1 VLALACDALESLIMA
16 GPMKKKI
23 APPPAQSEPVM
34 DGDDKSQ
41 GPVLTTLAKRLRA
54 CRKKLRKIEDIEA
67 AIGLGK
73 EINEEQRVALSSK
86 PGLVAVIDELEK
98 LTSLVGQALVDEAAV
113 HRQHGYE
120 NAMAEVKKAEA
131 ERHAKEAMEAAAKEA
146 AKAADKVEAEEKHDK
161 AVATDYQEPE
171 KPDHKEELEKVLQL
185 LYFSHVSLGAA
196 QDRNAGGSSSALSTC
211 ALAWHGYEK
220 LQHHCAFHHLRTSTA
235 DDLSGGSAASVWVG
249 VVDH

>member
-1 VLALACDALESLIMA
+1 
-16 GPMKKKI
+16 MKKKN
-23 APPPAQSEPVM
+23 APPPAHSEPVL
-34 DGDDKSQ
+34 DCDDKSQ

-67 AIGLGK
+67 AVGLGK
-73 EINEEQRVALSSK
+73 EINEEQRVALTSK

-146 AKAADKVEAEEKHDK
+146 AKAADKVESEEKHDK

-196 QDRNAGGSSSALSTC
+196 QDRHAGGSSSALSTC
-211 ALAWHGYEK
+211 ALAWHGDEQ
-220 LQHHCAFHHLRTSTA
+220 LQHRCICAPAQLMI
-235 DDLSGGSAASVWVG
+235 
-249 VVDH
+249 